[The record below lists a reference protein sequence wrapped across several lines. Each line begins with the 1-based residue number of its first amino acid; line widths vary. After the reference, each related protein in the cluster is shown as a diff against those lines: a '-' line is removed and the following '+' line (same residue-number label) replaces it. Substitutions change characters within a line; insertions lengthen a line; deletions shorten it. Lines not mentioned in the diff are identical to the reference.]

1 MAQTVQLK
9 RSATEGAQPNTS
21 DLSLGELAINTYDG
35 KVFIKKSVGGTE
47 SVVEV
52 GKTSNQFTT
61 YQHTIF
67 SNAGGTL
74 SNGQTSFSGSDDNG
88 DSLSY
93 TAGNIIVALNGV
105 VLDPHDFTASNG
117 TAVVLAAAVKTSD
130 VLEVISL
137 GKASGSALTSVV
149 VYEYEATANQTGF
162 SGADHNSATL
172 SYDLGEELVFVN
184 GILFDPRVGK
194 DYTRTN
200 TTTITM
206 NSGLQAEDVV
216 VIYVYGG
223 GNPFKRYQFDLTSGS
238 TTQVTGT
245 DANGVTLSFHPD
257 YTEVYANGVLMQ
269 KGQWTG
275 GDGKTITF
283 TDAFVDPNYVIDI
296 IDYKIDAPK
305 VRLFRDSSPFLG
317 GNLNVGT
324 YSITSSSGQD
334 IKFQPS
340 SGQAVQIDDAHL
352 QLDIL
357 ASDPSTE
364 ADKVAIYAKDVSA
377 SAEMFV
383 RDEAGNVTQ
392 ISPHNSNGEWI
403 YYSENTITGKRFKV
417 NMEKMIRKLQQIT
430 GETFIEIDE

>member
-1 MAQTVQLK
+1 
-9 RSATEGAQPNTS
+9 
-21 DLSLGELAINTYDG
+21 
-35 KVFIKKSVGGTE
+35 
-47 SVVEV
+47 
-52 GKTSNQFTT
+52 
-61 YQHTIF
+61 
-67 SNAGGTL
+67 
-74 SNGQTSFSGSDDNG
+74 
-88 DSLSY
+88 
-93 TAGNIIVALNGV
+93 
-105 VLDPHDFTASNG
+105 
-117 TAVVLAAAVKTSD
+117 
-130 VLEVISL
+130 
-137 GKASGSALTSVV
+137 
-149 VYEYEATANQTGF
+149 
-162 SGADHNSATL
+162 
-172 SYDLGEELVFVN
+172 
-184 GILFDPRVGK
+184 
-194 DYTRTN
+194 
-200 TTTITM
+200 M
-206 NSGLQAEDVV
+206 NSGLQEDDVV

-283 TDAFVDPNYVIDI
+283 TDAFTDPNYVIDI

-305 VRLFRDSSPFLG
+305 VRLFKDESPFLG

-417 NMEKMIRKLQQIT
+417 NMEKMIRKLQEIT